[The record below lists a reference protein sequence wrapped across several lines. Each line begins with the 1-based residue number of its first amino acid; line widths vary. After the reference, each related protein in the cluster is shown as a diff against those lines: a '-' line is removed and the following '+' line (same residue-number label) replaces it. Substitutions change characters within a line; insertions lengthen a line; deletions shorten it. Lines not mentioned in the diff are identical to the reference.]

1 MTRQVSDEVAVDK
14 VLVLANTAHPPNNL
28 CIRVQLMTYAQHH
41 ANHGAG
47 HHQTTAAVTD
57 KGQCQAFGGQE
68 AGINTQINKRLATDK
83 AFQVR

>member
-1 MTRQVSDEVAVDK
+1 
-14 VLVLANTAHPPNNL
+14 
-28 CIRVQLMTYAQHH
+28 MTYAQHH
-41 ANHGAG
+41 ADHGAG

-83 AFQVR
+83 AAKAY